1 MNNKLSILE
10 EKIKA
15 TCNPEAFSAELNKGL
30 EQAAEGSKISMRVI
44 AKQNELFLNAFAKA
58 MSGALMPNPFGF
70 ALGGPALEDCFAM
83 QKEMMAK
90 AMEQGTAVMEAI
102 QEAGTK
108 ATSEFTSM
116 VQQTLPTAQKEIK
129 EITESPLKPSSSK
142 VQTIR

>member
-15 TCNPEAFSAELNKGL
+15 TCNPEAFSAEINKGL

-44 AKQNELFLNAFAKA
+44 AKQNELFLNAFTKA

-70 ALGGPALEDCFAM
+70 TLANPAMEECFAM
-83 QKEMMAK
+83 QKEMLAK
-90 AMEQGTAVMEAI
+90 AMEQGTAMMQAM

-108 ATSEFTSM
+108 ATSDFTSM
-116 VQQTLPTAQKEIK
+116 VQQTLTTTQKEIK
-129 EITESPLKPSSSK
+129 ELTESPLKSSSSK